1 MSTYYGTY
9 GQKVQY
15 LASDPTDVQVGQV
28 WYNSTSA
35 TLKVRSAT
43 TSAAWSSGGNLPTGR
58 GALGSC
64 GTQTAALGNGGYNG
78 PTTFN
83 TTILYNGS
91 TWTVSPGNMNTAR
104 TSSSTTGNQT
114 AAICANGNPGAGYTT
129 NSETWS
135 GTAWTTT
142 SPTNLSGGIR
152 AASGTQTAA
161 LMSGGYNGAVP
172 NPVAY
177 NSTNVES
184 WGGSSWTTVTG
195 LNTGRTPGQG
205 GVGTQTTALVMGGFT
220 FPPSGYRTEVES
232 YNGSTWTNLTSMN
245 TGRSYHAASGSPSSA
260 LVYFG
265 NTAATPSGTA
275 TSEIWNGSTWTAS
288 ATGATARNSLGGL
301 GNSGT
306 SSAAL
311 AFGGLAPAA
320 SSATEA
326 YLGPGVAQ
334 TKTVTVT

>member
-1 MSTYYGTY
+1 MTTYKGIN
-9 GQKVQY
+9 GFAVQS
-15 LASDPTDVQVGQV
+15 LASDPTFDQGQV
-28 WYNSTSA
+28 WYNNVSYVWKLA
-35 TLKVRSAT
+35 AVT

-78 PTTFN
+78 PTRFSS
-83 TTILYNGS
+83 TILYNGS
-91 TWTVSPGNMNTAR
+91 TWSISPGNMNTAR
-104 TSSSTTGNQT
+104 TSSSTTGTQT

-195 LNTGRTPGQG
+195 LTTGRTAGQG

-220 FPPSGYRTEVES
+220 YPPSGYRTEVES

-245 TGRSYHAASGSPSSA
+245 TGRYYHAASGSPSSA
-260 LVYFG
+260 LIYFG
-265 NTAATPSGTA
+265 SGAPGVLA
-275 TSEIWNGSTWTAS
+275 TSELWNGSTWTAS

-326 YLGPGVAQ
+326 YLAAGAPV
-334 TKTVTVT
+334 TKTITTS